1 MDYKKARSKFDAVNE
16 VMQQQQACLANS
28 RRKLK
33 ALRRKED
40 HLRKWIAD
48 VCFVLFVWTAPAG
61 SLVLAYAAHAT
72 SAKQCDA
79 KVCLT
84 ELEERYLKTDIAALN
99 AIAAKE
105 GGVPKTVLAE
115 AKRFQYEQSLYHWI
129 QIQNAEKGVAPNTNM
144 VQKHLK
150 GPAVEPVAT
159 ATASAARDQPAVSI
173 SWVQR
178 FRRRWPL
185 KRGKFMPGERLTCDV
200 IRDKVTLPNGEQPPP
215 FPTAPP
221 NLCFVLDQK
230 EGPPD
235 GPQMRAANCISI
247 RDGSFLRPHFW
258 PCLASKT

>member
-1 MDYKKARSKFDAVNE
+1 M
-16 VMQQQQACLANS
+16 
-28 RRKLK
+28 
-33 ALRRKED
+33 
-40 HLRKWIAD
+40 
-48 VCFVLFVWTAPAG
+48 WTAPAG
-61 SLVLAYAAHAT
+61 SPALAYAADTAT
-72 SAKQCDA
+72 TKQFDEN
-79 KVCLT
+79 VCLT
-84 ELEERYLKTDIAALN
+84 ELEERYLQTDMVTLN
-99 AIAAKE
+99 AIASKE

-115 AKRFQYEQSLYHWI
+115 ATRLQSEQSLFHWV
-129 QIQNAEKGVAPNTNM
+129 QVQNDEKGVAPNTNM
-144 VQKHLK
+144 VQKHLT
-150 GPAVEPVAT
+150 GPAVEPVAA
-159 ATASAARDQPAVSI
+159 ATESADPDQCAVSVW
-173 SWVQR
+173 WVQI
-178 FRRRWPL
+178 FRGRWAS